1 MDRESGLAA
10 TSASASASACAC
22 AGLFLDGWTAGRGL
36 PFSPHPPHP
45 PRPPTYYSSSTA
57 TLRCPPSTH
66 ARRDSITKHQANA
79 VALFFL
85 LSLRLPSSEATL
97 ASSLMMKPPGATRT
111 IRTAE
116 NIENMRTASIV
127 QLLPHCIDNDENYDV
142 KEKRAKNKGED
153 KGDKDDSL
161 EGIART
167 AGADDDRTA
176 AFLTSNESRN
186 SIPSEYRTDGV
197 SPEVGGSIIYGG
209 DEKTIEAGRS
219 TVEPREQFS
228 STEINADTPLWTLN
242 EILQIFVKAFQLRD

>member
-10 TSASASASACAC
+10 TSASASASASV
-22 AGLFLDGWTAGRGL
+22 GLFLDGWTAGRGL

-45 PRPPTYYSSSTA
+45 PRPPTYYSSSTT
-57 TLRCPPSTH
+57 TLRCPSSTH

-85 LSLRLPSSEATL
+85 LSLRPPSSEAAL
-97 ASSLMMKPPGATRT
+97 ASSLMMKPPCATRT

-142 KEKRAKNKGED
+142 KEGRAKNKGED

-161 EGIART
+161 EGIARI
-167 AGADDDRTA
+167 ADDDRTA
-176 AFLTSNESRN
+176 AFLTS
-186 SIPSEYRTDGV
+186 YRTDGV

-219 TVEPREQFS
+219 PVEPRKQFS
-228 STEINADTPLWTLN
+228 STEINADTPL
-242 EILQIFVKAFQLRD
+242 LQNIA